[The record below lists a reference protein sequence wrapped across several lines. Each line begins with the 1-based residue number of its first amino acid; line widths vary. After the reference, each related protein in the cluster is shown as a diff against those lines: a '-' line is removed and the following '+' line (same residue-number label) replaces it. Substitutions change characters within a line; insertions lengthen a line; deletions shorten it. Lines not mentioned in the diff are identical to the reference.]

1 MDEVGSQ
8 TAGDAERWARLTDK
22 QRACLD
28 LLVERKTSKQIAREL
43 DIAKV
48 TVDQRIRSARD
59 ILGASNRDEA
69 AIIYAR
75 LKPIYDR
82 MIYDPVGL
90 ARSLP
95 ALPIDSP
102 NGSKPAAKVL
112 TNPSSV
118 MGRSPSPPHFRARG
132 GATYDGG
139 HFTLAAF
146 SSFIGGVTDRR
157 RAVPIEIS
165 PVASFDLTGRIKI
178 AGVADVTVSALNILN
193 AKPEQIAVA
202 AANDTPFDSTN
213 YSAIGRFLALTIS
226 RDW

>member
-82 MIYDPVGL
+82 VIYDPVGL
-90 ARSLP
+90 AQSSPSLS
-95 ALPIDSP
+95 IDSP
-102 NGSKPAAKVL
+102 NGSKPAADALSNHKAA
-112 TNPSSV
+112 
-118 MGRSPSPPHFRARG
+118 MGELPRQRSPFKDPWRRDHSSSNVIAIT
-132 GATYDGG
+132 ATLAIALAI
-139 HFTLAAF
+139 FTL
-146 SSFIGGVTDRR
+146 
-157 RAVPIEIS
+157 
-165 PVASFDLTGRIKI
+165 TGLGI
-178 AGVADVTVSALNILN
+178 A
-193 AKPEQIAVA
+193 Q
-202 AANDTPFDSTN
+202 
-213 YSAIGRFLALTIS
+213 ALTQLIS
-226 RDW
+226 D